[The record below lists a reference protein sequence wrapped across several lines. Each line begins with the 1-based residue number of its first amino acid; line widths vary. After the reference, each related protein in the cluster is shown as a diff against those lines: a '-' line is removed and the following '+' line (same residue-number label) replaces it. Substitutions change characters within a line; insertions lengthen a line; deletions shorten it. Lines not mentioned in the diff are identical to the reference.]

1 MPEPFGFPER
11 SSLQRILIEGRKH
24 WDHESYD
31 PDCRARFRR
40 AIQCK
45 TPELGQRV
53 YASENEE
60 RTFCNTCK
68 SPTCPSCGHWSTV
81 QWQRERWCAIPE
93 GPYRVITLTMPNT
106 LWPLFASNPELCRK
120 LAEIA
125 ARVIVSYARARR
137 GIEIGVA
144 PILHT
149 FNGKLEFN
157 SHVHALVTAR
167 DLQTL
172 ASQNGS
178 NIFFDRN
185 QLMRSWKRLIIALLR
200 AALESACLESGMDH
214 DEVERLLQHEEI
226 RNWKVHV
233 QAFDGKEHFLRYA
246 GRYVRRPPI
255 AERRI
260 VAISNGFVRFW
271 YKDKRLR
278 RRETVVCT
286 VEEFIDR
293 WAQHVPKRYRHSVR
307 YFGLFGPRRWSQV
320 STAAFVLIGE
330 KQRPR
335 PNRRPWALA
344 VERLSG
350 RNPLIDHKG
359 CQMTFVRHLAPAA
372 ALIRNVM
379 SANGSRPPANK
390 RQQH

>member
-1 MPEPFGFPER
+1 MT
-11 SSLQRILIEGRKH
+11 LTAA
-24 WDHESYD
+24 
-31 PDCRARFRR
+31 PDSCAL
-40 AIQCK
+40 IQCK

-106 LWPLFASNPELCRK
+106 LWPLFASNPQLCRK
-120 LAEIA
+120 LHEIA
-125 ARVIVSYARARR
+125 AGVIVGYARARR
-137 GIEIGVA
+137 GIEIGVM

-149 FNGKLEFN
+149 FNGKLELN

-214 DEVERLLQHEEI
+214 DEVERLLQREEI

-233 QAFDGKEHFLRYA
+233 QAFNGKEHFLRYA

-260 VAISNGFVRFW
+260 VAISNGSVRFW
-271 YKDKRLR
+271 YKDKRRR

-320 STAAFVLIGE
+320 STAAFALIGE

-359 CQMTFVRHLAPAA
+359 GRMTLVRHLASAA

-379 SANGSRPPANK
+379 SANGSRPPANE
-390 RQQH
+390 RHQH

>member
-1 MPEPFGFPER
+1 MTEHAGSTKR
-11 SSLQRILIEGRKH
+11 SLLQQILIEGRRH
-24 WDHESYD
+24 WDHEGYD
-31 PDCRARFRR
+31 PDWRARFLR

-45 TPELGQRV
+45 TPEMGRRV

-68 SPTCPSCGHWSTV
+68 SPACSSCGYWATV
-81 QWQRERWCAIPE
+81 QWQRERWCALPE

-106 LWPLFASNPELCRK
+106 LWPLFASNPRLCRK

-125 ARVIVSYARARR
+125 ARVIISDARARR
-137 GIEIGVA
+137 GVEVGVM

-167 DLQTL
+167 DLQTI
-172 ASQNGS
+172 ASQNRS
-178 NIFFDRN
+178 HIFFDPN
-185 QLMRSWKRLIIALLR
+185 HLMRSWKRLIVALLR
-200 AALESACLESGMDH
+200 AALESGSLDSGLD
-214 DEVERLLQHEEI
+214 DAEVERLLQREEV
-226 RNWKVHV
+226 RNWRVHV
-233 QAFDGKEHFLRYA
+233 QAFEGKEHFLRYA

-271 YKDKRLR
+271 YKNKVR
-278 RRETVVCT
+278 RQRETVVCT
-286 VEEFIDR
+286 VEELIAR
-293 WAQHVPKRYRHSVR
+293 WAQHLPKNYRHSVR
-307 YFGLFGPRRWSQV
+307 YFGVFSPRRWGQL
-320 STAAFVLIGE
+320 AAATFVLVGE

-335 PNRRPWALA
+335 PKRLPWAFS

-350 RNPLIDHKG
+350 RNPLIDYQG
-359 CQMTFVRHLAPAA
+359 NRLTFLRHQAPSGA
-372 ALIRNVM
+372 
-379 SANGSRPPANK
+379 
-390 RQQH
+390 

>member
-1 MPEPFGFPER
+1 MTEHTGSAKR
-11 SSLQRILIEGRKH
+11 SLLQQILIEGRRH
-24 WDHESYD
+24 WDHEGYD
-31 PDCRARFRR
+31 PDRRARFLR

-45 TPELGQRV
+45 TPEMGQRV

-68 SPTCPSCGHWSTV
+68 SPACSSCGHWTTV

-106 LWPLFASNPELCRK
+106 LWPLFATNPRLCRK

-125 ARVIVSYARARR
+125 GRVIVSYARARR
-137 GIEIGVA
+137 GVEVGVM

-167 DLQTL
+167 DLQM
-172 ASQNGS
+172 APSHYRS
-178 NIFFDRN
+178 NIFFDQN
-185 QLMRSWKRLIIALLR
+185 QLMRSWKRLIVTLLR
-200 AALESACLESGMDH
+200 AALESGFLDSGMD
-214 DEVERLLQHEEI
+214 DADVECLLQQEEI
-226 RNWKVHV
+226 RNWRVHV
-233 QAFDGKEHFLRYA
+233 QAFDGKQHFLRYA

-260 VAISNGFVRFW
+260 VAISNGFVHFW

-278 RRETVVCT
+278 RRQTAVCP

-293 WAQHVPKRYRHSVR
+293 WAQHIPKRYRHSMR
-307 YFGLFGPRRWSQV
+307 YFGVLAPRRWGQIAA
-320 STAAFVLIGE
+320 AAFALVGE
-330 KQRPR
+330 KQRPQ
-335 PNRRPWALA
+335 PKRRPWALS

-350 RNPLIDHKG
+350 RNPLIDYKG
-359 CQMTFVRHLAPAA
+359 RPMIFVRHLAPAA
-372 ALIRNVM
+372 A
-379 SANGSRPPANK
+379 
-390 RQQH
+390 